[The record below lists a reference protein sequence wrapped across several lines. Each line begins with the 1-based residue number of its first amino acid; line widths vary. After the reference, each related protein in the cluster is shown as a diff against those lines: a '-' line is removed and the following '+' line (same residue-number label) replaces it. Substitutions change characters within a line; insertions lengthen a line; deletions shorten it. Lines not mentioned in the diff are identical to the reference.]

1 VRILTIA
8 QFYPPIIGGE
18 ERMARNLSVELA
30 RRGHSVSVATLWHDG
45 QPSYEL
51 VDGVAVHRIRSLSAR
66 LPFVFG
72 EPSRRYAPPFPDPGA
87 AAALRSVVTSERPD
101 VVHAHNWLVHSF
113 LPIKRS
119 SGAALVMS
127 LHDYS
132 LICSNKRFLRRG
144 ELCNGPGP
152 AKCLLCSAQYYG
164 SVKGPLITAAN
175 ALTSLFERSA
185 VDLFLPVS
193 NAVASTLRL
202 AEKGLPYRVMPN
214 FIPEDAEEPLADALP
229 ALPTEFI
236 LFVGDVTPDKGVV
249 VLLEAHSRLRGR
261 RLPLVL
267 AGRCRHPELLP
278 ALAEDVQL
286 LGPLPHHQVLAA
298 WRRAT
303 VAVVPSLVPDAFPV
317 VALEAMASGRPVIAS
332 RIGGLPDAVVDG
344 ETGILVRSGDVGEL
358 TDVLE
363 RVLSSPEL
371 RARLGQAGRERARLF
386 SPENVLPQ
394 VEQAYEDA
402 RERRRAA

>member
-1 VRILTIA
+1 
-8 QFYPPIIGGE
+8 
-18 ERMARNLSVELA
+18 
-30 RRGHSVSVATLWHDG
+30 
-45 QPSYEL
+45 
-51 VDGVAVHRIRSLSAR
+51 
-66 LPFVFG
+66 
-72 EPSRRYAPPFPDPGA
+72 
-87 AAALRSVVTSERPD
+87 
-101 VVHAHNWLVHSF
+101 
-113 LPIKRS
+113 
-119 SGAALVMS
+119 
-127 LHDYS
+127 
-132 LICSNKRFLRRG
+132 
-144 ELCNGPGP
+144 
-152 AKCLLCSAQYYG
+152 
-164 SVKGPLITAAN
+164 
-175 ALTSLFERSA
+175 
-185 VDLFLPVS
+185 
-193 NAVASTLRL
+193 
-202 AEKGLPYRVMPN
+202 
-214 FIPEDAEEPLADALP
+214 
-229 ALPTEFI
+229 
-236 LFVGDVTPDKGVV
+236 
-249 VLLEAHSRLRGR
+249 
-261 RLPLVL
+261 VL